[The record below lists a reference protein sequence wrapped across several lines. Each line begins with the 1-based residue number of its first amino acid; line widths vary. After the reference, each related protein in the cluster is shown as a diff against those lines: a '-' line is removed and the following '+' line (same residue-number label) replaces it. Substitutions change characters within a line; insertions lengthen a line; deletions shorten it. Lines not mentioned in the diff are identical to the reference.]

1 MEMELYPTVSFLPET
16 NSRLL
21 SPVEAMAGAINCHP
35 ESYRHRVLFICGNH
49 SRILSRLDRNVT
61 ETADRVFCICSEPA
75 KVREKPEARMPEAQS
90 MAEART

>member
-1 MEMELYPTVSFLPET
+1 MEMQLYPAVSLLPET

-35 ESYRHRVLFICGNH
+35 ELHRHRVLFICGNH

-61 ETADRVFCICSEPA
+61 EPA
-75 KVREKPEARMPEAQS
+75 KVRGKPEARMPEAQRMQETRS
-90 MAEART
+90 

>member
-1 MEMELYPTVSFLPET
+1 MEMQLYPAVSFLPET

-35 ESYRHRVLFICGNH
+35 ELHRHRVLVICGNN

-61 ETADRVFCICSEPA
+61 ETA
-75 KVREKPEARMPEAQS
+75 KVRVRPEARMPEAQR
-90 MAEART
+90 MQEARS